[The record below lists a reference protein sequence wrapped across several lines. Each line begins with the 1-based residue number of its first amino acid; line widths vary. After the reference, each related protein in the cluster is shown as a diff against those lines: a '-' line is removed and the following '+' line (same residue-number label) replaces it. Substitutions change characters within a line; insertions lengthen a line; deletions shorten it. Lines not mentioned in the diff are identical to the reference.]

1 MIRAAI
7 FDVDGTLLDSMP
19 IWEDAR
25 RDLFKKTRRGSGT
38 GAWQKALRDEHE
50 EGAGLSAAKIRIAAF
65 AGEIISGVSEVISG
79 FYFREAPLKPHAE
92 SFLKALRAK
101 GIPMAVATSNERRPV
116 EAAFRRLGI
125 AGYFT
130 EIFTCSEVGAGK
142 TEPDIFIRAAA
153 ALRTPPQETWVFEDA
168 FYAAYTARQAG
179 FRVAGLYDKS
189 GADDLE
195 RLKETADLYIGD
207 FHDFTGFYRI
217 AGKEETP

>member
-19 IWEDAR
+19 IWEDAAAIFLKKHGVEAEPGLGR
-25 RDLFKKTRRGSGT
+25 RLYAMSM
-38 GAWQKALRDEHE
+38 E
-50 EGAGLSAAKIRIAAF
+50 EGAACLRQKYGLRLSPA
-65 AGEIISGVSEVISG
+65 EIISGVSEVISG